1 MPITNLKKFISLL
14 EKHDQL
20 VRITVPADPVL
31 EIAAVTDRVCKQ
43 PEGGKALLF
52 EHPAGCSFPVATNLF
67 GSTRRVCLAL
77 GINHVDELQCR
88 LSDLLDRLPKLDF
101 AILDRQ
107 LAALPEFSR
116 FAPIHSTVPDP
127 ELITTGQPDLSIFPF
142 LQSWPEDG
150 SADGCQRYVTLPQVF
165 TAEPDGTNPN
175 CGLYR
180 LQVRG
185 PRELAIQWKA
195 GSGAA
200 RQAEMFL
207 HQGKPMPVAI
217 ALGGD
222 PAMLFSAMLPLPG
235 ILDEVTFAGFL
246 RGSAILTAPCSTVPL
261 QLPNGAEVIIEG
273 YIKPGE
279 KIMEGPFAN
288 HSGYYSAA
296 APAALMRVT
305 AIRHRPDAIIPAT
318 VVGPPPMEDCWMA
331 VVWERLL
338 LSFLRKLVPSVAD
351 IHFPFEWVFHQ
362 SAIISLENPHSG
374 MVRDITAQ
382 LWQLPWF
389 AASRILIF
397 VDAAHE
403 SPKLSLAAWKCVN
416 LLEYQHDLV
425 QDAATGRV
433 AFDATGCRSPRK
445 RATMDNGVARQ
456 IEQRWREYGLE

>member
-1 MPITNLKKFISLL
+1 MPIMNLKKYITLL
-14 EKHDQL
+14 EEQDQL
-20 VRITVPADPVL
+20 ARITVPVDPVL

-43 PEGGKALLF
+43 PDGGKALLF
-52 EHPAGCSFPVATNLF
+52 EHPAGCRFPVATNLF

-77 GINHVDELQCR
+77 GINHVDDLQRR
-88 LSDLLDRLPKLDF
+88 LSKLLDRLPTFDF
-101 AILDRQ
+101 AGLDRQ

-116 FAPIHSTVPDP
+116 FAPIRSTLPEP
-127 ELITTGQPDLSIFPF
+127 ELITSGQPDLSVFPF

-150 SADGCQRYVTLPQVF
+150 SAAGCQRYVTLPQVF
-165 TAEPDGTNPN
+165 TTDPEGNTPN

-185 PRELAIQWKA
+185 PRELAIQWKT

-200 RQAEMFL
+200 RQAEIFQR
-207 HQGKPMPVAI
+207 QGKPMPVAI

-246 RGSAILTAPCSTVPL
+246 RDSAVQTVPCSTIPL
-261 QLPNGAEVIIEG
+261 QVPTGAEVIIEG
-273 YIKPGE
+273 YVHPGE
-279 KIMEGPFAN
+279 KVTEGPFGN
-288 HSGYYSAA
+288 HTGYYSAA

-331 VVWERLL
+331 VAWERLL
-338 LSFLRKLVPSVAD
+338 LSFLRKLFPAVAD

-403 SPKLSLAAWKCVN
+403 STKLSLAAWKCIN
-416 LLEYQHDLV
+416 LLESQHDLV
-425 QDAATGRV
+425 QDAATGRM
-433 AFDATGCRSPRK
+433 AFDATGCRSSRK
-445 RATMDNGVARQ
+445 RATMNNGVVRQ
-456 IEQRWREYGLE
+456 IERRWREYGLE